1 MQLIEALKFRIL
13 ESKVDLP
20 KTPSDLVLNLDC
32 FLSVSKIND
41 DVGEKLKE
49 FKSMFLSV
57 HKSKS
62 GRDRFCYMSRIKG
75 GILGSKNKKFNDA
88 YKFVFGIDAITSVI
102 RTLTVE
108 EKIKVIGKK
117 VYLIGDCDEWQRIR

>member
-1 MQLIEALKFRIL
+1 MQLIEALKFRVL
-13 ESKVDLP
+13 EGKIEIP

-32 FLSVSKIND
+32 FLSVSKSND
-41 DVGEKLKE
+41 DVGEKLNE

-62 GRDRFCYMSRIKG
+62 GGKRFCYISRIKG

-102 RTLTVE
+102 TTLII
-108 EKIKVIGKK
+108 EKKIEIIGKK
-117 VYLIGDCDEWQRIR
+117 VYLINQEQ

>member
-1 MQLIEALKFRIL
+1 MKLIEALKFRIL
-13 ESKVDLP
+13 EGKIEIP
-20 KTPSDLVLNLDC
+20 KTPSDLVLSLDC
-32 FLSVSKIND
+32 FLSVSKSND

-49 FKSMFLSV
+49 FKHMFLSV

-62 GRDRFCYMSRIKG
+62 GREKFCYISRIKG

-102 RTLTVE
+102 KTLIIE
-108 EKIKVIGKK
+108 EKIKVVGKK
-117 VYLIGDCDEWQRIR
+117 VYLIGDNNE